1 MGQDFVTWMV
11 LAGVCIALLM
21 FVSFFR
27 TLISGIFSKILTPSI
42 VETAKLLMKWTLYLM
57 KKLWDSH
64 KLLIKNL
71 LSPHSV
77 VFPTLE
83 RGKNGEKKTP

>member
-1 MGQDFVTWMV
+1 MSQDILTWMV
-11 LAGVCIALLM
+11 LGGVFVALLM

-27 TLISGIFSKILTPSI
+27 TLISGIFSKILTPGI
-42 VETAKLLMKWTLYLM
+42 VATTTVLMKWILYLM
-57 KKLWDSH
+57 KRLMASH
-64 KLLIKNL
+64 LLLIKNL

-83 RGKNGEKKTP
+83 RRENGEKKMP